1 MSNPSLHGESGQSFL
16 FRNKLE
22 TLRFNALLASGANV
36 PAVVDDAV
44 GAAGATAEVTASITE
59 AANTSASL
67 VLVSVF
73 FISSLTAAERAA
85 LNFFK
90 RAVLQLL
97 PLWWRLSPAFRC
109 ALKALLPSD
118 ERIHVACSARCSWVS
133 LAYSAGACQRRSTPV
148 FPLPDWTLIEDT
160 PAVLP
165 LVWCSRGSFLRC
177 KNTGST
183 GNKN

>member
-1 MSNPSLHGESGQSFL
+1 MSNPSPHGESGQSFL

-44 GAAGATAEVTASITE
+44 GAAGATAEVTALITE

-90 RAVLQLL
+90 RAVL
-97 PLWWRLSPAFRC
+97 
-109 ALKALLPSD
+109 
-118 ERIHVACSARCSWVS
+118 
-133 LAYSAGACQRRSTPV
+133 
-148 FPLPDWTLIEDT
+148 
-160 PAVLP
+160 
-165 LVWCSRGSFLRC
+165 
-177 KNTGST
+177 
-183 GNKN
+183 